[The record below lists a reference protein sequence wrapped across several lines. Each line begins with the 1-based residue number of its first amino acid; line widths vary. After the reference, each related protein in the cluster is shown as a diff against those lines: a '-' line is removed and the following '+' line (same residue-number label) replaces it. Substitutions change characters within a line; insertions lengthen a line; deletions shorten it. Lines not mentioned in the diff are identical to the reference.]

1 MRNSKFCIN
10 FVGMNKIIIPLFILA
25 TLMLTA
31 CGGGSSISIDFEKAK
46 SEQEIT
52 LVSDN
57 GAPSCKVCL
66 DVAYAKCDN
75 AETAKAIN
83 DAIQKRLFDMQGLNM
98 QQAVDSFA
106 RQYTHEYKQTLAPLY
121 EQDKNDETKRRWYEY
136 HYTIDTKTKT
146 GRDNVVVYLINMDYY
161 EGGAHGI
168 EQQLVM
174 NFDALSG
181 QQLTLKDVFVPGYEA
196 KLTELLL
203 EKLMEIADVKTM
215 DELKAKDYLF
225 SMDMFPSEN
234 FILDSDEITFIY
246 NAYEIAPY
254 AMGRTEISVSY
265 SEVKDLLKK

>member
-1 MRNSKFCIN
+1 
-10 FVGMNKIIIPLFILA
+10 
-25 TLMLTA
+25 
-31 CGGGSSISIDFEKAK
+31 
-46 SEQEIT
+46 
-52 LVSDN
+52 
-57 GAPSCKVCL
+57 
-66 DVAYAKCDN
+66 
-75 AETAKAIN
+75 
-83 DAIQKRLFDMQGLNM
+83 MQGLNM

-121 EQDKNDETKRRWYEY
+121 EQDKNDETKQRWYEY

-174 NFDALSG
+174 NFDAQSG
-181 QQLTLKDVFVPGYEA
+181 QQLTLKDVFVPGFEA
-196 KLTELLL
+196 RMTELLL

-215 DELKAKDYLF
+215 DDLKAKDYLF

-265 SEVKDLLKK
+265 SEVKDLLKN